1 MPSISLGAI
10 AQSFLKK
17 LDIFFVR
24 FIFLNNP
31 FFQEVLQKSSFQWLE
46 SRFRKIDKNPQSL
59 ALIKQI
65 IYLIDR
71 DYIRSKGTREER
83 QYYHELARFIKRD
96 SWKIREILSQ
106 KYIQENID
114 RVIDRTIKIDSDTGI
129 AIASLK
135 GYSLLESALIEA
147 KEIIQKKK
155 AQKLI
160 SKGSLDFIASS
171 KKDFDS
177 NCAIA
182 RLALD
187 PNLLVPISNYFG
199 VLPILFGFDI
209 NIASSREVL
218 DWSSHR
224 YHLDPEDTK
233 QIKVFIY
240 LNDVD
245 ENVGPFTAISA
256 KRSKIIAE
264 YFNYTVG
271 RLKDEQV
278 HSVIAPENETICIG
292 SKGTTIFCDTNRCFH
307 YGGRIKE
314 RERYVLTIYYSLP
327 TSTWFPLF
335 PGDGQRR
342 NLTPLM
348 RPSEDS
354 EFEKALLGYELV

>member
-1 MPSISLGAI
+1 MPSLSLGAI

-17 LDIFFVR
+17 LDIFFIR
-24 FIFLNNP
+24 LLFLNNP
-31 FFQEVLQKSSFQWLE
+31 FFKEVIKQSSFRWLE
-46 SRFRKIDKNPQSL
+46 LKISKIDKNPQSL

-71 DYIRSKGTREER
+71 DYIRSQGTREDR
-83 QYYHELARFIKRD
+83 QYYYEIARFIKRD
-96 SWKIREILSQ
+96 SWKLREILAQ
-106 KYIQENID
+106 EYIKKNID
-114 RVIDRTIKIDSDTGI
+114 KVIDRTVKIDDEIGI

-135 GYSLLESALIEA
+135 GYSLLETALIEA
-147 KEIIQKKK
+147 KEIIQKKEN
-155 AQKLI
+155 QKLI

-187 PNLLVPISNYFG
+187 PNLLVPIANYFG
-199 VLPILFGFDI
+199 ILPILFGFDI
-209 NIASSREVL
+209 NRASSREVL

-224 YHLDPEDTK
+224 YHLDPEDTM

-240 LNDVD
+240 LDDVD

-256 KRSKIIAE
+256 DKSKAIAE

-278 HSVIAPENETICIG
+278 HSIIDPKNETICIG
-292 SKGTTIFCDTNRCFH
+292 RKGTTIFCDTNRCFH

-335 PGDGQRR
+335 PGDGERR